1 MAEIEPTR
9 AVVEAGETYDGKLI
23 PTEQAEIDRPVR
35 VHEGATVEGSVYG
48 ASVELTDGAVE
59 GSVMAS
65 DGVDLDGGV
74 VDGEVGTPGKV
85 TGSDATVYGTV
96 TGKRVRLQ
104 SAVVLGNVVG
114 TDVILEDC
122 LVVGLVVAER
132 KLALEGT
139 LCYTFKGHGET
150 VLDDATVVLPQAILE
165 GEVGFESPVTVA
177 GLGELETA
185 EEGLPTM
192 DDSDIVEVEG
202 QTYLSLTPRILNLQ
216 AVSDR
221 LDELE
226 STLSTVAVAS
236 DGDGRPDPTA
246 LLDALDVDEAQYPA
260 AI

>member
-9 AVVEAGETYDGKLI
+9 AVIEAGETYDGRVI

-35 VHEGATVEGSVYG
+35 VHEDATVEGSVYG
-48 ASVELTDGAVE
+48 ASVELTDGTVE

-65 DGVDLDGGV
+65 DGVDIDGGD

-85 TGSDATVYGTV
+85 TASDATVRGTV

-104 SAVVLGNVVG
+104 STVVCGNVVG

-122 LVVGLVVAER
+122 LVVGIVAAER

-150 VLDDATVVLPQAILE
+150 VLDGATVVLPQAILD

-177 GLGELETA
+177 GLGELETV

-192 DDSDIVEVEG
+192 DDGDIVEVDG
-202 QTYLSLTPRILNLQ
+202 QTYLSLTPRILNLR

-221 LDELE
+221 LEELE
-226 STLSTVAVAS
+226 DALSTVATVS
-236 DGDGRPDPTA
+236 DRERADPTT
-246 LLDALDVDEAQYPA
+246 LLDVLDVDEEQYPA
-260 AI
+260 AV